1 MLIKD
6 LLLRQKE
13 NDSIA
18 IKYGAK
24 NISFRDWN
32 NASDLISNNILNLL
46 STTSIN
52 VATLLPNSIN
62 YAIAYFAVQYA
73 NKVLIP
79 ISIQAKDPELI
90 ATLEYCETDLIITDS
105 KNLSFVRNV
114 ISRYNYRIFIYN
126 IETLEI
132 IEINSNKQ
140 FVPKTECLIYNG
152 FEDDVVIMLHTSG
165 TTSNPKRVMLT
176 HRNIISNIESNI
188 ESLGLTKQD
197 KVLIAMPM
205 IFGYCHTA
213 QFLTHLYLGASM
225 VIMDTMFLPKQF
237 FKIVESECIT
247 NFTGVPTMLQMI
259 LNYRYA
265 DEYDYSSLR
274 YICFGGGKM
283 PLDKLMQLI
292 ERFSTIGFV
301 QTYGQTECS
310 PRVTALLPEF
320 SVSKLGSVGTPIPGV
335 KIRVVDENSADCCS
349 NEKGEILVFGK
360 NIMKGYYKCAE
371 LTQKT
376 IQDGWIHTGDIGY
389 MDSDGFLYLTGRIK
403 NMIISGGINV
413 YPEEVEEI
421 VLQNDCVEDVCVFGE
436 KDDILGEVPVAKIV
450 LKHPIGI
457 DSLRKYCFQRLADY
471 KVPVRIYLVDSIPKT
486 YNGKSKRNI

>member
-18 IKYGAK
+18 IKHGTSY
-24 NISFRDWN
+24 ISFRDWN
-32 NASDLISNNILNLL
+32 NVAALISNNIINLL
-46 STTSIN
+46 SKTSTN

-79 ISIQAKDPELI
+79 ISIQSKDPELL

-105 KNLSFVRNV
+105 KHFSMVRNV
-114 ISRYNYRIFIYN
+114 IGRYNYRMFVYN
-126 IETLEI
+126 IETSEI

-140 FVPKTECLIYNG
+140 FVPKTECLLCNG
-152 FEDDVVIMLHTSG
+152 FEDDVAIMLHTSG

-188 ESLGLTKQD
+188 ASLGLTQQD

-225 VIMDTMFLPKQF
+225 VIMDTVFLPKQF

-283 PLDKLMQLI
+283 PLDKLKQLI
-292 ERFSTIGFV
+292 ERFLTVGFV

-320 SVSKLGSVGTPIPGV
+320 SVSKLGSVGKPIPGV
-335 KIRVVDENSADCCS
+335 KINVVDENGADCRS
-349 NEKGEILVFGK
+349 NEKGEILVYGE
-360 NIMKGYYKCAE
+360 NTMKGYYKQD
-371 LTQKT
+371 TITSQT

-389 MDSDGFLYLTGRIK
+389 RDSDGFLYLTGRIK
-403 NMIISGGINV
+403 NMIISGGINI
-413 YPEEVEEI
+413 YPEEIEEVI
-421 VLQNDCVEDVCVFGE
+421 LQNDYVEDVCVLGAYDE
-436 KDDILGEVPVAKIV
+436 LLGEIPIAKVVIN
-450 LKHPIGI
+450 GSI
-457 DSLRKYCFQRLADY
+457 DLNELRSYCMKNLASY
-471 KVPVRIYLVDSIPKT
+471 KVPARFEIISNLTKT
-486 YNGKSKRNI
+486 YNGKNIRY